1 MGLAASTLARVRRPP
16 RQTTTLTER
25 VRRALVVAMV
35 TLSVLIPAAFGG
47 LTYVW
52 CAPMERALLHTCCPA
67 SSHHARE
74 AAVEQLCC
82 EAQRVAPLASFSAD
96 APPDLW
102 VAPAPL
108 VCLLALAVLFAVG
121 SDPPPAWTRMRA
133 RLARAG
139 PSPPLYLLHR
149 SLLN

>member
-1 MGLAASTLARVRRPP
+1 MGLAARTLRRVRRTLRPTVTP
-16 RQTTTLTER
+16 TTR

-35 TLSVLIPAAFGG
+35 ALSVLIPAVFGG

-67 SSHHARE
+67 SSHHGRE
-74 AAVEQLCC
+74 ASVEQLCC
-82 EAQRVAPLASFSAD
+82 EAQRVAPLASFSMD
-96 APPDLW
+96 AAPDLW

-121 SDPPPAWTRMRA
+121 SDPPPPWTRMRA

-139 PSPPLYLLHR
+139 PAPPLYLLHR
-149 SLLN
+149 ALLN

>member
-1 MGLAASTLARVRRPP
+1 MKRPERRHATVET
-16 RQTTTLTER
+16 RL
-25 VRRALVVAMV
+25 RRALVVALV
-35 TLSVLIPAAFGG
+35 ALSVLIPAALGG

-67 SSHHARE
+67 SSHHTRE
-74 AAVEQLCC
+74 AVIEQLCC

-96 APPDLW
+96 SPPDLW

-121 SDPPPAWTRMRA
+121 SEAPPARTTMRA